1 MLNTKF
7 KKIVA
12 LASILLLQPMLTPGS
27 FALAKKKAPMRAYSF
42 IAEGG
47 KASQAECDGVRKI
60 PRLKQVKEMSKA
72 NSYMGSE
79 LQNPELEIK
88 GKPNKEMWA
97 HFFRSKPA
105 CNSVLAKTPSALED
119 TNMKVGKPD
128 LPPEE
133 SVESDDEADKSEQAD
148 QPDKPEK
155 AEQTEGPDSE

>member
-12 LASILLLQPMLTPGS
+12 LASILILQPMLNPGS

-72 NSYMGSE
+72 NSYIGSE
-79 LQNPELEIK
+79 LQNPELEVK

-97 HFFRSKPA
+97 HFFRTKPA
-105 CNSVLAKTPSALED
+105 CNAVLAKTPSALEE
-119 TNMKVGKPD
+119 TNMKVGKPE
-128 LPPEE
+128 LPPDEG
-133 SVESDDEADKSEQAD
+133 DDEPD
-148 QPDKPEK
+148 QPDQPDSTEKTEK
-155 AEQTEGPDSE
+155 AEPADGPDSE